1 MSTAGATKMRNVK
14 EQGVAF
20 VYANALFD
28 AAGRQG
34 KTEQIGEQLRLVV
47 TELFA
52 KDPLLE
58 KFLAAGSIRR
68 EAKRQAIERAFRG
81 NCDDLLVDFLQVLN
95 RHGRL
100 NLLREVDAA
109 YREIADQRAGRIHVL
124 VRSAAPLQPSQQEKL
139 AEILARRYQRTP
151 VIETR
156 MDPELLG
163 GLVVHVGDWV
173 FDGSVKSKLER
184 LKEQLMTSYSH
195 V

>member
-34 KTEQIGEQLRLVV
+34 KAEQIGEQLRLVV

-52 KDPLLE
+52 QDPLLE

>member
-1 MSTAGATKMRNVK
+1 MSTAGATKMCNVK

-34 KTEQIGEQLRLVV
+34 KAEQIGEQLRLVV

-52 KDPLLE
+52 QDPLLE